1 MNCTWFCIC
10 SSKFDSKLLE
20 IFVQFCRIHN
30 EQKKL
35 FKTSLSFKIHSK
47 IFIFILKTVG
57 LYCDGYVALKLEFLR
72 ILRTLPLKNFSNQT
86 EITFKLSKIFY
97 LKMLM
102 KRLFMIFFI
111 HKHVG

>member
-1 MNCTWFCIC
+1 M
-10 SSKFDSKLLE
+10 
-20 IFVQFCRIHN
+20 QFCRIYN

-102 KRLFMIFFI
+102 QTIIYDIFYT
-111 HKHVG
+111 